1 MPLCPIADRFV
12 RLTGGPLSFGS
23 LAPVVSPASLERKLH
38 LGRRVT
44 RASALFWLLLG
55 LLAVLAIDLGLTRL
69 GLWDIMPLIGL
80 GVLLALSMQTFFKP
94 RLMSRQ
100 PVLLPLITPVAIGL
114 QFLVLMQLIRIDEY
128 GYLSAF
134 GSLLG
139 LVTLQCYLG
148 IQYGGRISFLVGV
161 ALTLVLHSLYL
172 VGRTDSSLFQPEEEF
187 LCVGSALAI
196 CSVMAMANSFQR
208 GRRDG
213 LAHLYKQQA
222 EQTRLIRR
230 QRQALDLRS
239 RALLE
244 ANENLRQVSLSD
256 GLTGVANRRCFDE
269 SLHREWFRHTRG
281 TARSGQ
287 QRVNDS
293 AERPGLG
300 LLLVD
305 IDAFKAYNDRYGHM
319 AGDDCLCRVAGAIRR
334 ATLRLG
340 DLAAR
345 YGGEEFAVLLPE
357 TTLEGTENVA
367 LRVMANIEELN
378 IPHEDSPVASIV
390 TVSIGIAHLGEAPHL
405 EVAAFLEMADQAL
418 YQAKNQGRNRI
429 IVRLPA

>member
-1 MPLCPIADRFV
+1 
-12 RLTGGPLSFGS
+12 
-23 LAPVVSPASLERKLH
+23 
-38 LGRRVT
+38 
-44 RASALFWLLLG
+44 
-55 LLAVLAIDLGLTRL
+55 
-69 GLWDIMPLIGL
+69 
-80 GVLLALSMQTFFKP
+80 
-94 RLMSRQ
+94 
-100 PVLLPLITPVAIGL
+100 
-114 QFLVLMQLIRIDEY
+114 MQLIRIDEY

-172 VGRTDSSLFQPEEEF
+172 VGRTESSLFQPEEEF

-287 QRVNDS
+287 QRVSDS

-319 AGDDCLCRVAGAIRR
+319 AGDDCLCRVAGAI
-334 ATLRLG
+334 
-340 DLAAR
+340 
-345 YGGEEFAVLLPE
+345 
-357 TTLEGTENVA
+357 
-367 LRVMANIEELN
+367 
-378 IPHEDSPVASIV
+378 
-390 TVSIGIAHLGEAPHL
+390 
-405 EVAAFLEMADQAL
+405 
-418 YQAKNQGRNRI
+418 
-429 IVRLPA
+429 